1 MYHIIRNRIHENYST
16 VLKTMLEIRKKSPIP
31 KHVWRK
37 NYDNFMTVTDNSKL
51 NKKSLFQTDYL
62 NFLNINRCA

>member
-37 NYDNFMTVTDNSKL
+37 NYDNFMTVNDDSKL
-51 NKKSLFQTDYL
+51 KKNLFFRQIIL
-62 NFLNINRCA
+62 IF